1 MFPFVATSVQA
12 AKLIEALKKDGVSI
26 PDSNAWQLAR
36 YNAPFTIPYFRT
48 NEIHMPVEG
57 V

>member
-1 MFPFVATSVQA
+1 MP
-12 AKLIEALKKDGVSI
+12 LIEALKKDGVSI